1 MADPDAPK
9 DYSNHPLMN
18 TYPRQPT
25 GDAADKAKTTTEIPQ
40 DLIDRATANRVD
52 FGGGCPMPLVFPEF
66 LQSNE
71 GQHPMMLFRIKETAN
86 PTVTQDIFLYQPIGI
101 SVTDGANYSNFDLG
115 SLTGALDAVKSKGQ
129 NITAQDFLA
138 GALIAKNKLSGGT
151 SLNLRNK
158 AALSAGVA
166 TNPYTRQAFE
176 NVNIRTYNF
185 SFKLIAESEEDSDAA
200 KAIERTFRK
209 FLYPKRAGS
218 IALAYPP
225 LFEISFYK
233 GEVINQYMP
242 NIKPCYLTSLES
254 TFNETANTMFQKTG
268 APLEVNLSLSFQE
281 ERAMVRQDL
290 YPSDTDIDE
299 SQGFS
304 SGSAGSEPK
313 TAEGEG

>member
-1 MADPDAPK
+1 M
-9 DYSNHPLMN
+9 
-18 TYPRQPT
+18 T
-25 GDAADKAKTTTEIPQ
+25 GQAKQGDVAIEDITS
-40 DLIDRATANRVD
+40 DLIDRGTANRVD
-52 FGGGCPMPLVFPEF
+52 FGGTCPRPLVFPEN
-66 LQSNE
+66 LEAHE
-71 GQHPMMLFRIKETAN
+71 GQHMMVFRIKEAADSTTA
-86 PTVTQDIFLYQPIGI
+86 QEIFLYQPIGI

-129 NITAQDFLA
+129 NVTAQDFLA

-166 TNPYTRQAFE
+166 TNPYTRQSFE

-185 SFKLIAESEEDSDAA
+185 SFKLVAESAEESEVA
-200 KAIERTFRK
+200 KKIERTFRK
-209 FLYPKRAGS
+209 FLYPKRVGS

-254 TFNETANTMFQKTG
+254 TFNETANTFHHQG
-268 APLEVNLSLSFQE
+268 QPLEVNLSLSFQE

-290 YPSDTDIDE
+290 YPDDADYNE
-299 SQGFS
+299 KVGFS
-304 SGSAGSEPK
+304 EGFVGEPK

>member
-1 MADPDAPK
+1 MADLDAPK
-9 DYSNHPLMN
+9 DYSNHPLMHN
-18 TYPRQPT
+18 YPKRPT
-25 GDAADKAKTTTEIPQ
+25 GDPKDLAKTTAEIPQ
-40 DLIDRATANRVD
+40 DLIDRGTAKRVD
-52 FGGGCPMPLVFPEF
+52 LSGVQDFELIFPES
-66 LQSNE
+66 LKQD
-71 GQHPMMLFRIKETAN
+71 GTTLPMMRFRIKEMGEGTN
-86 PTVTQDIFLYQPIGI
+86 TQDIFLYQPIGL
-101 SVTDGANYSNFDLG
+101 SVTDGANYTNFDLG
-115 SLTGALDAVKSKGQ
+115 TLTGALDIVKSRSVE
-129 NITAQDFLA
+129 NVTAQDFLA

-166 TNPYTRQAFE
+166 TNPYTRQSFE

-185 SFKLIAESEEDSDAA
+185 SFKLVAESA
-200 KAIERTFRK
+200 KESEIAKKIERTFRK
-209 FLYPKRAGS
+209 FLYPKRVGS

-254 TFNETANTMFQKTG
+254 TFNETANTFHHQG
-268 APLEVNLSLSFQE
+268 QPLEVNLSLSFQE

-290 YPSDTDIDE
+290 YPNDADYNE
-299 SQGFS
+299 KVGFS
-304 SGSAGSEPK
+304 EGFVGEPK